1 MIEKEKLSKL
11 TLPPRLVYTSPPS
24 PVASM
29 YCAVL
34 NQMRIVG
41 FRRTNA
47 STTKAVTPLAN
58 IGQGWPRIATEAKNG
73 MNPTEV
79 FTFANG
85 IRKKN
90 ESLTIP
96 SSANAARAFQKGEG
110 NGAEGCHS
118 GRSSKQADA
127 NVTAPTQR

>member
-1 MIEKEKLSKL
+1 
-11 TLPPRLVYTSPPS
+11 
-24 PVASM
+24 M

-34 NQMRIVG
+34 NQIRIVG

-47 STTKAVTPLAN
+47 STMKAVTPLTN
-58 IGQGWPRIATEAKNG
+58 IGQGWPRTATEAKNG

-79 FTFANG
+79 FTLANG

-96 SSANAARAFQKGEG
+96 SSAKAARAFQKRPG
-110 NGAEGCHS
+110 NGPEGCHS
-118 GRSSKQADA
+118 GRSRSEE
-127 NVTAPTQR
+127 PTSELQSPCNL

>member
-1 MIEKEKLSKL
+1 
-11 TLPPRLVYTSPPS
+11 
-24 PVASM
+24 M

-34 NQMRIVG
+34 NQIRIVG

-47 STTKAVTPLAN
+47 STMKAVTPLTN
-58 IGQGWPRIATEAKNG
+58 IGQGWPRTATEAKNG

-79 FTFANG
+79 FTLANG

-96 SSANAARAFQKGEG
+96 SSAKAARAFQDRKSTRL
-110 NGAEGCHS
+110 N
-118 GRSSKQADA
+118 SSHLVISYAVFCLKQK
-127 NVTAPTQR
+127 NYC